1 MLWSG
6 VMSENKLIIAAA
18 GSGKTTHLVKEALSH
33 SDSNVLILTY
43 TLSNE
48 ALIKANILHQA
59 NCIPKNIT
67 VQTWFSFLL
76 QHGVKP
82 YQGNLDEY
90 LFNHDIRGML
100 LVNKQSA
107 FRTQGRKG
115 PIYWGEENDFLKH
128 YFTKER
134 KIYSD
139 KISKFTVKCNQKSGN
154 AVVNRITRIYDFISI
169 DEVQDLA
176 GYDLELIKLLFKS
189 SASILLVGD
198 PRQVTYLTHIER
210 KFNKYKNGRIKD
222 FVESNDCRG
231 TQCEVDEITLNV
243 SHRNNL
249 AICEYSSRL
258 YSEFSNTLSCSCCRQ
273 YATDHEGIFLL
284 KPDDIDAYTQEYD
297 VIQLR
302 WNSQKH
308 VLADVP
314 VMNFGESKGHTFDRV
329 LIYPTDKM
337 IEWITDNAH
346 ELSDGARAK
355 FYVALTR
362 AKHSVAIVMDYDT
375 GIEYEGVNK
384 WFPPPEADIWQD
396 SHQYK

>member
-6 VMSENKLIIAAA
+6 VMIENKLIIAAA
-18 GSGKTTHLVKEALSH
+18 GSGKTTYLVKEALSH
-33 SDSNVLILTY
+33 SDNNVLILTY

-48 ALIKANILHQA
+48 ASIKANIRDHA

-82 YQGNLDEY
+82 YQGSLDES
-90 LFNHDIRGML
+90 LFGQDIRGMI
-100 LVNKQSA
+100 LVNMQSA
-107 FRTQGRKG
+107 FHYRGAHG
-115 PIYWGEENDFLKH
+115 PVYWGEAEHFHKH

-139 KISKFTVKCNQKSGN
+139 KISKFIVKCNQKSDN
-154 AVVNRITRIYDFISI
+154 AIVDRIARIYDFISI
-169 DEVQDLA
+169 DEIQDLA

-210 KFNKYKNGRIKD
+210 KFSKYKNGRIKD

-249 AICEYSSRL
+249 AICEYSTRL
-258 YSEFSNTLSCSCCRQ
+258 YSEFSNTLPCSCCRQ
-273 YATDHEGIFLL
+273 HATDHEGIFLL
-284 KPDDIDAYTQEYD
+284 KPDDIDAYTKKYD

-302 WNSQKH
+302 WDSRKH

-337 IEWITDNAH
+337 IEWITNNAR
-346 ELSDGARAK
+346 EFSDGARAK

-362 AKHSVAIVMDYDT
+362 AKHSVAIAMDYDT
-375 GIEYEGVNK
+375 GIEYEGVTK
-384 WFPPPEADIWQD
+384 WGDANE
-396 SHQYK
+396 

>member
-1 MLWSG
+1 
-6 VMSENKLIIAAA
+6 MSENKLIIAAA
-18 GSGKTTHLVKEALSH
+18 GSGKTTHLVKEALSC
-33 SDSNVLILTY
+33 SDSNILILTY
-43 TLSNE
+43 TISNE
-48 ALIKANILHQA
+48 ASIKANIRHQV

-82 YQGNLDEY
+82 YQGFLDES
-90 LFNHDIRGML
+90 LFEQDIKGML
-100 LVNKQSA
+100 LVNKKSA
-107 FRTQGRKG
+107 FRYEGKFG
-115 PIYWGEENDFLKH
+115 PVCWGENNFHKH
-128 YFTKER
+128 YFNKDN

-139 KISKFTVKCNQKSGN
+139 KVSKFVMRCNQESDN
-154 AVVNRITRIYDFISI
+154 AVMDRIARIYDYICI
-169 DEVQDLA
+169 DEIQDLA
-176 GYDLELIKLLFKS
+176 GYDLELINLLFKS

-210 KFNKYKNGRIKD
+210 KYDKYKNGRIKD

-231 TQCEVDEITLNV
+231 TQCEVDETTLNA

-258 YSEFSNTLSCSCCRQ
+258 YPEFSKTIPCTCCRQ
-273 YATDHEGIFLL
+273 HSTDHEGIFLL
-284 KPDDIDAYTQEYD
+284 KSDDIYEYTQKYD

-302 WNSQKH
+302 WNSSKD
-308 VLADVP
+308 VLSNIS

-329 LIYPTDKM
+329 LIYPTGDM
-337 IEWITDNAH
+337 IKWITNNSH

-362 AKHSVAIVMDYDT
+362 AKHSVAIVMDYDNE
-375 GIEYEGVNK
+375 IEYDGLIK
-384 WFPPPEADIWQD
+384 WNI
-396 SHQYK
+396 

>member
-1 MLWSG
+1 
-6 VMSENKLIIAAA
+6 MSENKLIIAAA
-18 GSGKTTHLVKEALSH
+18 GSGKTTHLVEEALNR

-43 TLSNE
+43 TLSN
-48 ALIKANILHQA
+48 KASIEGNIRHQS

-82 YQGNLDEY
+82 YQGSLDES
-90 LFNHDIRGML
+90 LFDQDIRGML
-100 LVNKQSA
+100 LVNKPSA
-107 FRTQGRKG
+107 FRFQGRYG
-115 PIYWGEENDFLKH
+115 GVYWGETEHFHNH

-139 KISKFTVKCNQKSGN
+139 KISKFTVKCNKKSGN
-154 AVVNRITRIYDFISI
+154 AVVDRIAQIYDFISI
-169 DEVQDLA
+169 DEIQDLA

-210 KFNKYKNGRIKD
+210 KFDKYKNGRIKD
-222 FVESNDCRG
+222 FVESSDCRG

-258 YSEFSNTLSCSCCRQ
+258 YSEFSKTSPCSCCRQ
-273 YATDHEGIFLL
+273 HATDHEGVFLL
-284 KPDDIDAYTQEYD
+284 KPEDIDEYTQEHN

-302 WNSQKH
+302 WDSRKH
-308 VLADVP
+308 VLADAP

-337 IEWITDNAH
+337 IKWITDNAH
-346 ELSDGARAK
+346 GLSDGARAK

-384 WFPPPEADIWQD
+384 WGGTNE
-396 SHQYK
+396 

>member
-1 MLWSG
+1 
-6 VMSENKLIIAAA
+6 MSENKLIIAAA
-18 GSGKTTHLVKEALSH
+18 GSGKTTHLVNEALSR

-43 TLSNE
+43 TQSNE
-48 ALIKANILHQA
+48 VAIKANIRHHA

-82 YQGNLDEY
+82 YQGSLDES
-90 LFNHDIRGML
+90 LFDLNIRGML

-107 FRTQGRKG
+107 IRYTGGHG
-115 PIYWGEENDFLKH
+115 PVYWSEGEHFHKH
-128 YFTKER
+128 YFNKEN

-139 KISKFTVKCNQKSGN
+139 KISKFVVRCNHKSSN
-154 AVVNRITRIYDFISI
+154 AVVDRIARIYDFISI

-210 KFNKYKNGRIKD
+210 KFAKYKNGRIKA

-231 TQCEVDEITLNV
+231 TRCTVDETTLNV

-258 YSEFSNTLSCSCCRQ
+258 YPEYSNTFPCTCCRQ
-273 YATDHEGIFLL
+273 QETDHEGVFLL
-284 KPDDIDAYTQEYD
+284 KPDDIVEYTQKYD
-297 VIQLR
+297 VMQLR
-302 WNSQKH
+302 WDSRKN

-314 VMNFGESKGHTFDRV
+314 VMNFGESKGHTFGRV
-329 LIYPTDKM
+329 LIYPTDDM
-337 IEWITDNAH
+337 INWIANNSH
-346 ELSDGARAK
+346 GLSDGAKAK

-384 WFPPPEADIWQD
+384 WGDGNE
-396 SHQYK
+396 